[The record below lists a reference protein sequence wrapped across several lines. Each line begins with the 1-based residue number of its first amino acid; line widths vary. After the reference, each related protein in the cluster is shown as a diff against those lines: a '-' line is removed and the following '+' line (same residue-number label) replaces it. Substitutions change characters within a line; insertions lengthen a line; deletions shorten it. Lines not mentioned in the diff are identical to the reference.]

1 LILRALILTLW
12 LSFLWPSVEAFASG
26 AIEARQR
33 ALQQQQIQAVRAQQQ
48 QAIAAQQRAYQQ
60 AIAARQAQIQQQA
73 VSQAVAQRN
82 AQQQA
87 YNAAVERK
95 LQNVIQQNQMA
106 AASAQQ
112 QIIARV
118 KAEQQAYN
126 QLMAA
131 QGVMMSQAA
140 AQTQPQMSM
149 PAVAQPAYGN
159 LFYTPP
165 VEEVVNITDVW
176 AKMEESSRVWQSM
189 IDMEPKILTVSRM
202 VDHFKNQGITIRK
215 APSHYVQLIDSMA
228 FQNPQML
235 EQPFENIMKVVAII
249 EYDFDNGQNK
259 DALARQIFSD
269 DEQFNANK
277 KRLGF

>member
-1 LILRALILTLW
+1 MRFFILILS
-12 LSFLWPSVEAFASG
+12 LSFLWPLREVSASG
-26 AIEARQR
+26 VIEARQR

-48 QAIAAQQRAYQQ
+48 QAIQAQQRAYQQ
-60 AIAARQAQIQQQA
+60 AALQRQSQIQQQA
-73 VSQAVAQRN
+73 VGQAIANRN

-87 YNAAVERK
+87 YNAAVQQK
-95 LQNVIQQNQMA
+95 LQNVIEQNQMA
-106 AASAQQ
+106 AMSAQQ
-112 QIIARV
+112 QVLARI

-126 QLMAA
+126 QVMAQ
-131 QGVMMSQAA
+131 QGVMMSQGAA
-140 AQTQPQMSM
+140 SLPQPPMTM
-149 PAVAQPAYGN
+149 PGVQQPAYGN

-176 AKMEESSRVWQSM
+176 KKMEENSRVWNTM

-235 EQPFENIMKVVAII
+235 EQPFENIMKVVSII

-259 DALARQIFSD
+259 DALARQIFPD
-269 DEQFNANK
+269 DQQFNANK